1 MSDLPTQKVQ
11 QMIAKGLTNEEITRS
26 LEGQGFNLDQI
37 SSALNQAGLSS
48 EELPPMP
55 AEAPG
60 YEQPYQEAPQQQESP
75 QEQQYPAEGY
85 PQQQEVA
92 QYQLPQQQM
101 SYEDI
106 QAIVEEILEEKW
118 KEFMKDTGDINVWK
132 ARVSDDL
139 EATKQELVRTQK
151 RVEDLQVAILGK
163 VKEYSKGMQDIGSDM
178 KALENVFGKILEPL
192 TKNIK
197 DLNKVTEELKKS
209 KK

>member
-1 MSDLPTQKVQ
+1 MPNLPTQKVK

-26 LEGQGFNLDQI
+26 LEGQGFSLNQI
-37 SSALNQAGLSS
+37 SSALNQANLQTGMDLPEYDPMEQEF
-48 EELPPMP
+48 EEP
-55 AEAPG
+55 
-60 YEQPYQEAPQQQESP
+60 EQEE
-75 QEQQYPAEGY
+75 QYPAQEY
-85 PQQQEVA
+85 PQQQDYT

-118 KEFMKDTGDINVWK
+118 KEFMKNTGDINVWK

-139 EATKQELVRTQK
+139 ESTKQELIRTQK
-151 RVEDLQVAILGK
+151 RLEDLQVAVLGR
-163 VKEYSKGMQDIGSDM
+163 VKDYNKSVQDISSDM